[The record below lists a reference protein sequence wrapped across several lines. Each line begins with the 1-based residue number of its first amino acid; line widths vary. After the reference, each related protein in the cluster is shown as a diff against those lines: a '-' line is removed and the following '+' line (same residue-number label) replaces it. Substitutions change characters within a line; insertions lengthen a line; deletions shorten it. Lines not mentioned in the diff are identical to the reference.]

1 MKHIVRVGWRSVGR
15 AVASGTRRCPWGVAL
30 CVALAALLGNAARL
44 AADEPHG
51 SPDPHAAPANRQPA
65 HGEPGA
71 HGGGGHS
78 HEPSP
83 IHHVMDKSFW
93 EFFPLIKG
101 WEGIDLGGITIF
113 GHPVTQYMILE
124 VIAALL
130 IIIIYVPLAR
140 RAQRGDP
147 VTGWKDNAFE
157 VLLTFVRDEVA
168 KPNLGEHDADR
179 YVPFLWTL
187 FLFILFNNLLG
198 ILPFG
203 NSATASIY
211 VTGALALCVFFAI
224 HGAAIAKIGFG
235 HYIQSMWPHIEVP
248 FVLGIILKPL
258 IFVLEWNG
266 VLIRNFVLAIR
277 LFANMFAGHMV
288 LATILTFIF
297 MARHAPSALWAT
309 ISVTSVLGI
318 VALSLLEIFVA
329 FLQAY
334 IFVFLTA
341 IFMGLAMHP
350 EH

>member
-1 MKHIVRVGWRSVGR
+1 MKHLVRVGWRSVGR
-15 AVASGTRRCPWGVAL
+15 AVASGTRRGSFRVAL
-30 CVALAALLGNAARL
+30 CVALAVLLGSVARL
-44 AADEPHG
+44 PAHDPHD
-51 SPDPHAAPANRQPA
+51 SADPHAAPAQGGPA
-65 HGEPGA
+65 A
-71 HGGGGHS
+71 HGGGGHV
-78 HEPSP
+78 HEPSA
-83 IHHVMDKSFW
+83 IHHVMDKDKW
-93 EFFPLIKG
+93 EFFPSLKG
-101 WEGIDLGGITIF
+101 WGEIDLGGITFF
-113 GHPVTQYMILE
+113 GHPITQYMILE
-124 VIAALL
+124 VVAAVL
-130 IIIIYVPLAR
+130 IMVIYIPLAR

-168 KPNLGEHDADR
+168 KPNIGEHDADR

-198 ILPFG
+198 IFPFG

-224 HGAAIAKIGFG
+224 HGAAIAKMGFG
-235 HYIQSMWPHIEVP
+235 HYMQSMWPHIEVP

-258 IFVLEWNG
+258 IFILELNG
-266 VLIRNFVLAIR
+266 VLIRNVVLAIR

-288 LATILTFIF
+288 LATILIFIF
-297 MARHAPSALWAT
+297 MARNAHPALWASIT
-309 ISVTSVLGI
+309 VTSVLGI

-350 EH
+350 QH

>member
-1 MKHIVRVGWRSVGR
+1 
-15 AVASGTRRCPWGVAL
+15 VAL

-44 AADEPHG
+44 AADEAHG
-51 SPDPHAAPANRQPA
+51 SEDPNAGPAHGQPA
-65 HGEPGA
+65 HGEPAA
-71 HGGGGHS
+71 HDGEGHG
-78 HEPSP
+78 HEPSA
-83 IHHVMDKSFW
+83 IHHVRDKTFW

-101 WEGIDLGGITIF
+101 WEGIDLGGITLF
-113 GHPVTQYMILE
+113 GRPITQYMILE

-130 IIIIYVPLAR
+130 IMIIYIPLAH

-147 VTGWKDNAFE
+147 ITGWRDNAFE

-198 ILPFG
+198 IIPFG

-224 HGAAIAKIGFG
+224 HGAAIAKMGFG
-235 HYIQSMWPHIEVP
+235 KYVGSMWPHIEVP
-248 FVLGIILKPL
+248 FIIGFVLKPL
-258 IFVLEWNG
+258 IFILEWNG
-266 VLIRNFVLAIR
+266 VLIRNLVLAIR

-288 LATILTFIF
+288 LATILIFIY
-297 MARHAPSALWAT
+297 MARNTAPALWASIT
-309 ISVTSVLGI
+309 LTSVLGI